1 MLPAKTFPARSES
14 DRCLSL
20 LPSTMYSSLQ
30 RFIRNSFNISYNIPQ
45 KQICKVP
52 FLIWEKVLFKA
63 HHGFMKL
70 SNKPCISLILCFL
83 TAALLILLTTS
94 TRTGIV
100 RINLLRLY
108 NSCRKLLDAVKL
120 LTGCF
125 IPEAHITSQPV
136 QPPCSCRVIPCQS
149 QGLLLCPLPSLQ

>member
-1 MLPAKTFPARSES
+1 MIRTGLGSLRGSFPLLPAKTFPARSES

-70 SNKPCISLILCFL
+70 SNKPYISLILCFL

-125 IPEAHITSQPV
+125 IKNVFPFRKLI
-136 QPPCSCRVIPCQS
+136 
-149 QGLLLCPLPSLQ
+149 